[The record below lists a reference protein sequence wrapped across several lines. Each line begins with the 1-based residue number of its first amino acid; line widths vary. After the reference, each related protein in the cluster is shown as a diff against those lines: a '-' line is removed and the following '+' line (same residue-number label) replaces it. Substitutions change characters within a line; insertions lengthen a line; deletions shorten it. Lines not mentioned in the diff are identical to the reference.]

1 MTLESDKPIQSL
13 RYVPT
18 RTTGSFLHEDV
29 IFGREKEIRELV
41 GHEVL
46 GVGGIGKTTLAQLV
60 YKDERIVDSFDV
72 RMWVS
77 VSGNFDKTRVI
88 KEIIASTTDGESAE
102 LANFNFSRLQSELQW
117 RLRSKRFLLVLDDVW
132 YDEKHGEHINKQMW
146 MEIIAPIKESSV
158 ISGSKVLV
166 TTRTELVAKM
176 LDSRSL
182 FTLQGLEGDDSWLLF
197 RRCAFGSSKPE
208 GYPELKQLGYQIV
221 QKLKGSP
228 LALKVIGGHLNGKYS
243 DAEWEDV
250 LHKDVLNPNDIL
262 TTLHFSY
269 ENLPEHLQQC
279 FVYCSLFPKG
289 YRIDSNRLIWM
300 WIAQG
305 LVHLEGYN
313 SRSLEDIGR
322 SYFNDLIDHGS
333 IGVLPYHIRHLSVS
347 AEQFGDLVNYD
358 GLGRLRTFIVL
369 NDSWFCSKD
378 YLSHDILEKL
388 KSVRVLDLTG
398 CCFGNLP
405 KAVSDLRHLRYIA
418 IRRTYYPLPTTI
430 SRLNHLQSLFVQYH
444 SCYPVKISCSNNRK
458 HLKYSSRNATGRYFS
473 LPESISRLINLE
485 HVDVEKAYTLTL
497 SGIHQLPCIEGSVE
511 FLVDKEEQSLVQLKD
526 LNKFRGELSVRFL
539 ENVKNREEA
548 AKSDLDLKEH
558 ISKLELQW
566 ESCDGAHDIDKG
578 FEVLDVLK
586 PHRNLHELTISG
598 YPGVKSPSWLESDWL
613 RRLKLICLRDCKRW
627 EVLPP
632 LGDLPLLRTLEV
644 RRMKK
649 LKALGQEFFGHAGFP
664 FLETL
669 LLERLPKLEWC
680 LVDNDKVLQNL
691 RHLSVAGCPRLR
703 AYPTHARTLR
713 HIAILDKET
722 IKVKLRWDSLDLS
735 KSFCRLVSSSFHVL
749 HAHHLEFVQDMGI
762 YVERLVDTSIT
773 VFNNLKSLKQL
784 QICGNNLAESF
795 SVIATLWNENGST
808 VLPSSLRF
816 LKLKGCYLQP
826 SSFNKLLKNLSS
838 LGALHL
844 SECDTVEIPGIP
856 VSLHHLTMLK
866 QLDIHTCD
874 WISSIEGAEA
884 LLSLEEMTIKECYAL
899 ESVPY
904 LDDMPSLQKLHLS
917 ECPQVMRLS
926 KAGHQTALK
935 ELIVKFCD
943 RLSSLR
949 QLCDLVSL
957 VRLTISGCSNLL
969 WLPDMDGFYSL
980 RVLSIDRCPRLMSL
994 PRSGL
999 PVSLETFFLSE
1010 CNQALEEQ
1018 FQQKEGP
1025 DWNKFVALPGCKWE
1039 PCW

>member
-1 MTLESDKPIQSL
+1 MATLSAASAVGWVLSPVITRMVSLVQSYLSSQYKWKSEMVSDLNNLKATLMDIFIVVSAAERQRVVDTNQILLLQQMKDAVSDADDVLDEFDYMLLKEKAQKDLLSRIATSSLSIGKRLVNVDKFRSELRKVLKSLERVRTSAEIFVRVMTLESDKPIQSL

-29 IFGREKEIRELV
+29 IFGREKEIPELV
-41 GHEVL
+41 GQLVYKSDECSLNNEQNFRTEVL

-322 SYFNDLIDHGS
+322 SYFNDLLVRSFFQKLCCGDQTYYTMHDSMNDLALHVSHGECFRIDHGS

-485 HVDVEKAYTLTL
+485 HVDVEKAYTHIIRYT
-497 SGIHQLPCIEGSVE
+497 SASV
-511 FLVDKEEQSLVQLKD
+511 
-526 LNKFRGELSVRFL
+526 
-539 ENVKNREEA
+539 
-548 AKSDLDLKEH
+548 H
-558 ISKLELQW
+558 
-566 ESCDGAHDIDKG
+566 
-578 FEVLDVLK
+578 
-586 PHRNLHELTISG
+586 
-598 YPGVKSPSWLESDWL
+598 
-613 RRLKLICLRDCKRW
+613 
-627 EVLPP
+627 
-632 LGDLPLLRTLEV
+632 
-644 RRMKK
+644 
-649 LKALGQEFFGHAGFP
+649 
-664 FLETL
+664 
-669 LLERLPKLEWC
+669 
-680 LVDNDKVLQNL
+680 
-691 RHLSVAGCPRLR
+691 
-703 AYPTHARTLR
+703 
-713 HIAILDKET
+713 
-722 IKVKLRWDSLDLS
+722 
-735 KSFCRLVSSSFHVL
+735 
-749 HAHHLEFVQDMGI
+749 
-762 YVERLVDTSIT
+762 
-773 VFNNLKSLKQL
+773 
-784 QICGNNLAESF
+784 
-795 SVIATLWNENGST
+795 
-808 VLPSSLRF
+808 
-816 LKLKGCYLQP
+816 
-826 SSFNKLLKNLSS
+826 
-838 LGALHL
+838 
-844 SECDTVEIPGIP
+844 
-856 VSLHHLTMLK
+856 
-866 QLDIHTCD
+866 
-874 WISSIEGAEA
+874 
-884 LLSLEEMTIKECYAL
+884 
-899 ESVPY
+899 
-904 LDDMPSLQKLHLS
+904 
-917 ECPQVMRLS
+917 
-926 KAGHQTALK
+926 
-935 ELIVKFCD
+935 
-943 RLSSLR
+943 
-949 QLCDLVSL
+949 
-957 VRLTISGCSNLL
+957 
-969 WLPDMDGFYSL
+969 
-980 RVLSIDRCPRLMSL
+980 
-994 PRSGL
+994 
-999 PVSLETFFLSE
+999 
-1010 CNQALEEQ
+1010 
-1018 FQQKEGP
+1018 
-1025 DWNKFVALPGCKWE
+1025 
-1039 PCW
+1039 